1 MFCVAVCDDEKTV
14 CQQIKSFLEPYCKK
28 GEFEVHIFTSGEA
41 LYEAVSAGTRFD
53 LIFLDIEL
61 KLMSG
66 VAVGQKIREELCD
79 EEVHIVFISG
89 KTEYAMELFAIRP
102 LHFLT
107 KPFTRKQIIEVL
119 EKAMRLSIH
128 YQDTF
133 EFKIDQTYHK
143 IRYGEIWYF
152 ESKARKISLHTE
164 NEEYLFYGKLNQVED
179 ATGHHFLRIHQ
190 SYLVNPQFIACYEY
204 HQVHLLNSRTLPI
217 SESCRKQV
225 KQQLLQKWSDL

>member
-102 LHFLT
+102 AFSDKT
-107 KPFTRKQIIEVL
+107 FY
-119 EKAMRLSIH
+119 EKADYRSPGKGDASFDPLS
-128 YQDTF
+128 
-133 EFKIDQTYHK
+133 
-143 IRYGEIWYF
+143 
-152 ESKARKISLHTE
+152 
-164 NEEYLFYGKLNQVED
+164 
-179 ATGHHFLRIHQ
+179 GHL
-190 SYLVNPQFIACYEY
+190 
-204 HQVHLLNSRTLPI
+204 
-217 SESCRKQV
+217 
-225 KQQLLQKWSDL
+225 

>member
-1 MFCVAVCDDEKTV
+1 MFCVAVCDDEKAV
-14 CQQIKSFLEPYCKK
+14 CMQIKSFLEPYCKK
-28 GEFEVHIFTSGEA
+28 GEFEVHIFTSGET
-41 LYEAVSAGTRFD
+41 LYETVSAGKRFD

-61 KLMSG
+61 QRMSG
-66 VAVGQKIREELCD
+66 VVVGQRIREELCD
-79 EEVHIVFISG
+79 EAVHIVFISG

-119 EKAMRLSIH
+119 EKAMRLSIR

-152 ESKARKISLHTE
+152 ESKARKILLYTE
-164 NEEYLFYGKLNQVED
+164 NGEYHFYGKLNQVEEV
-179 ATGHHFLRIHQ
+179 TNHYFLRTHQ
-190 SYLVNPQFIACYEY
+190 SYLVNPLYIERYEY
-204 HQVHLLNSRTLPI
+204 NQVHLLNRRSLPI
-217 SESCRKQV
+217 SESCRKMV
-225 KQQLLQKWSDL
+225 RERLLSKWGER